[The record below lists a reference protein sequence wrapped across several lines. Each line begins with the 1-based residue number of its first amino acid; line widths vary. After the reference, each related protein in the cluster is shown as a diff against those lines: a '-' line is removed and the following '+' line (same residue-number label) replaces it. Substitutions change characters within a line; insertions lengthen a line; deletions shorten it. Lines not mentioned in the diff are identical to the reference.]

1 MANRNGWFFWLKVGA
16 VAGMAILA
24 TGCALEFPSFMDPQG
39 PIAADQKWHLIKV
52 TAISMIVVLP
62 VIVLTPIFLW
72 RYRYSNKKARYTPD
86 WEFSKALEFVTWGIP
101 FAIVAIISFH
111 LWQSTKALDP
121 YKPIESAKPALQV
134 QVVGM
139 DWKWLFI
146 YPELGIASMGEMAF
160 PVDRPVSM
168 VLTSD
173 TVMQSFMI
181 SSLAGQIYVMPGMTT
196 RLQLQASQ
204 PGVFEGENTQFNG
217 MGFHYQK
224 FSAHGMQADQF
235 NNWVAEVRTKGM
247 VLDPAAYR
255 ILGERSSVTQAR
267 TVLGANGA
275 PDGSIYFSRVEPGQ
289 FDHIVHRY
297 HSGKPLA
304 NEDQPGGA
312 GYRAQP
318 GSQSGGQSDGK

>member
-1 MANRNGWFFWLKVGA
+1 MFGAMAGLVLL
-16 VAGMAILA
+16 VS
-24 TGCALEFPSFMDPQG
+24 GCTMEWPSFMDPQG

-52 TAISMIVVLP
+52 TAISLIVVLP
-62 VIVLTPIFLW
+62 VIVLVPILLW
-72 RYRYSNKKARYTPD
+72 RFRYSNKKARYTPD
-86 WEFSKALEFVTWGIP
+86 WEFSRSLEFVTWGVP
-101 FAIVAIISFH
+101 FAIVAVVSFH
-111 LWQSTKALDP
+111 LWQSTRALDP

-173 TVMQSFMI
+173 TVMQSFLI

-217 MGFHYQK
+217 MGFHNQK
-224 FSAHGMQADQF
+224 FSALGMEPDQF
-235 NNWVAEVRTKGM
+235 SSWVTNVRSKGIA
-247 VLDPAAYR
+247 LDTATYR
-255 ILGERSSVTQAR
+255 VLGERSSVTEAR
-267 TVLGANGA
+267 TALNANGA
-275 PDGSIYFSRVEPGQ
+275 PAGSIYFSRVQPGQ
-289 FDHIVHRY
+289 FDQIVHRY
-297 HSGKPLA
+297 HSGKPLVEQ
-304 NEDQPGGA
+304 NQPGGA
-312 GYRAQP
+312 AYQALP
-318 GSQSGGQSDGK
+318 GNNNGGQSDGK